1 MPAERVQKII
11 AAAGITSRRKA
22 EELISSGR
30 VQVNGKVVTELG
42 TKADSEQDHI
52 RVDGKLLRGPER
64 HTYIVL
70 NKPKG
75 YVTTVSDP
83 EKRPTVMDLV
93 RGAKARVYPVGRLD
107 WASEGLLV
115 LTNDG
120 VVSGWDN
127 REDRNPM
134 FYELS
139 LRQMQQEGV
148 PSDHIQVAPGQAIGT
163 YDESLIIRE
172 FAVEHRLHRL
182 LIVTSGYHSRRALWS
197 LRRACEGSGIEVGVD
212 SAPPGWQTPSPWV
225 WWSKRRGW
233 KLVAGEYVKMIYYW
247 TKY

>member
-1 MPAERVQKII
+1 MSAKRQFRARPKATRRRRFLII
-11 AAAGITSRRKA
+11 APVLVLCAPFFAFVAARL
-22 EELISSGR
+22 LI
-30 VQVNGKVVTELG
+30 VQAAVQSPD
-42 TKADSEQDHI
+42 AI
-52 RVDGKLLRGPER
+52 
-64 HTYIVL
+64 IVL
-70 NKPKG
+70 SG
-75 YVTTVSDP
+75 SSTYLERASW
-83 EKRPTVMDLV
+83 
-93 RGAKARVYPVGRLD
+93 AARLYREGRAPLI
-107 WASEGLLV
+107 V